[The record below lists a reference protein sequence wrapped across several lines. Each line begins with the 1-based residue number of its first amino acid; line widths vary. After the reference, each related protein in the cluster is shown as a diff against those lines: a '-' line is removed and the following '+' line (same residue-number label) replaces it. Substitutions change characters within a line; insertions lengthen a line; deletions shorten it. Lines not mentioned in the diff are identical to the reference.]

1 MAVPDLARAREILD
15 AKSLPRGVL
24 LHAEGV
30 SRVAAEA
37 ARLVVKAGI
46 PIDVRLVEIAALLH
60 DIDKLE
66 TRDGAGEHG
75 LVGAAELDRLGYPE
89 LAPPV
94 ASHPVTCLLDE
105 SRFPRGWPSVLVSI
119 ADRHVAQRFMTIDER
134 LDDQAERYPQ
144 YAASLDAARRPAHAL
159 EAELAEVTG
168 IAPAE
173 LVDRLRFAWD
183 AGPST
188 DR

>member
-1 MAVPDLARAREILD
+1 MVVPDSARARQILE
-15 AKSLPRGVL
+15 AKALPRGVVV
-24 LHAEGV
+24 HAEGV

-37 ARLVVKAGI
+37 ARLVQRAGV

-60 DIDKLE
+60 DIDKME
-66 TRDGAGEHG
+66 TRDGPGEHG

-105 SRFPRGWPSVLVSI
+105 SRFPRGWPSVIVSI

-134 LDDQAERYPQ
+134 IDDQLRRHPQ
-144 YAASLDAARRPAHAL
+144 YAASLGAARRPAHAL
-159 EAELAEVTG
+159 EAELAEVTA
-168 IAPAE
+168 IKVPD
-173 LVDRLRFAWD
+173 LVERLREAWR
-183 AGPST
+183 AGGG
-188 DR
+188 R

>member
-15 AKSLPRGVL
+15 AKGLPRGVVV
-24 LHAEGV
+24 HAEGV

-37 ARLVVKAGI
+37 ARLVSKAGI
-46 PIDVRLVEIAALLH
+46 PVDVRLVEIAALLH
-60 DIDKLE
+60 DIDKVE
-66 TRDGAGEHG
+66 TRDSADHG

-105 SRFPRGWPSVLVSI
+105 SRFPRGWPSVLVAI
-119 ADRHVAQRFMTIDER
+119 ADRHVAQRFVTIDER
-134 LDDQAERYPQ
+134 IDDQARRHPQ

-168 IAPAE
+168 LAVPD
-173 LVDRLRFAWD
+173 LVERLRHAWD
-183 AGPST
+183 AGA
-188 DR
+188 

>member
-1 MAVPDLARAREILD
+1 MAVPDLARAREILA
-15 AKSLPRGVL
+15 AKTLPLGIV
-24 LHAEGV
+24 HHSEGV

-37 ARLVVKAGI
+37 ARLVSKSGI

-66 TRDGAGEHG
+66 TRDGGEHG

-89 LAPPV
+89 LGPPV

-105 SRFPRGWPSVLVSI
+105 SRFPRGWPSVLVAI
-119 ADRHVAQRFMTIDER
+119 ADRHVNQSFVTIDER
-134 LDDQAERYPQ
+134 IDDQARRHPE
-144 YAASLDAARRPAHAL
+144 YAASLDAARSPAHAL

-168 IAPAE
+168 LTLPD
-173 LVDRLRFAWD
+173 LVARLRDAWE
-183 AGPST
+183 AGA
-188 DR
+188 